1 MMTANRTYY
10 YPPTTS
16 QQRKKIFECWEQSQ
30 NITAVCRKA
39 HVGRGTFYK
48 WKPRF
53 LKAGSA
59 GLESYAKLGTPV
71 GTGRVV
77 VEIQSKVLDIQVA
90 HADWGK
96 KCLTDELSK
105 ANNWVPLVSP
115 NSVRRILCEAVLRG
129 SEERK
134 EKSLFTDQ

>member
-1 MMTANRTYY
+1 MTAKRTYY
-10 YPPTTS
+10 PATTP
-16 QQRKKIFECWEQSQ
+16 QQRKKLFESWEQSK
-30 NITAVCRKA
+30 NITAACRKA

-53 LKAGSA
+53 LKGGSA

-71 GTGRVV
+71 GTGRVAA
-77 VEIQSKVLDIQVA
+77 EIQNKVLEMHAV

-96 KCLTDELSK
+96 KRLADELSK
-105 ANNWVPLVSP
+105 ADNWVPLVSP
-115 NSVRRILCEAVLRG
+115 NSVRRILREAGLWD

-134 EKSLFTDQ
+134 EKKVRSAQ